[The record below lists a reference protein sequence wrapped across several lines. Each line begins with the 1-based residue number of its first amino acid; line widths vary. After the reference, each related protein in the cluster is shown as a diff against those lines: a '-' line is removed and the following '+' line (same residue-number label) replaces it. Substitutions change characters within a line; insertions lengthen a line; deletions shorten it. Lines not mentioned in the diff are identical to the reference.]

1 MRKLALALAATAA
14 LGLTAPS
21 FVGEAAAA
29 QGLKVAQADVKV
41 KVRHGDRRSVKKVT
55 VRHDRGLHRGW
66 SHSRHYGAIKKKVVI
81 KRGNG
86 TVVKKKIIHRG

>member
-1 MRKLALALAATAA
+1 MRKLALALAAAAA

-21 FVGEAAAA
+21 FMSEASAA

-41 KVRHGDRRSVKKVT
+41 KVRHGRRHGHVKKVI

-66 SHSRHYGAIKKKVVI
+66 RHARHPGVTKKVII
-81 KRGNG
+81 KRGGG